1 MSEEKIGRLTL
12 GDMLSDAI
20 GEVQI
25 VNECNETILICSVD
39 PDIASLTDML
49 KQELLDRQ
57 VVRFWI
63 EGNSL
68 VIKIAGVEDAK

>member
-12 GDMLSDAI
+12 GDMLADSV

-25 VNECNETILICSVD
+25 VNECNEVLLICSVD

-68 VIKIAGVEDAK
+68 VIKIAGMEDAK